1 MQRKKSRAELLS
13 ALYLN
18 ISEIAVLLD
27 VPRPV
32 ARKIYVKSQAIDKE
46 QLGDFWIYQNKVR
59 IGSVAKV
66 SGTSIQAL
74 ERQIKNAAAVEE
86 RTAIGG

>member
-59 IGSVAKV
+59 IGSVARCQE
-66 SGTSIQAL
+66 QASRHWKDKL
-74 ERQIKNAAAVEE
+74 KMRQLWKSVPQ
-86 RTAIGG
+86 